1 MPQKKNPDFAE
12 LIRGKTGRVVG
23 DLVGLLVTMKAL
35 PLAYNKDLQEDKGG
49 AIDAAHTLADCLVC
63 MDGMIE
69 TMRVNEGAMLE
80 QAKKGF
86 LAATDVADYLAKKGM
101 PFRAAHEVV
110 GNLVL
115 LCEKRGCDLDDLA
128 LDDFKAASELFD
140 DDIVSEL
147 DLESIVEARTTYGG
161 TGHEAVRVQLERAH
175 GVLERD
181 EQLHG

>member
-1 MPQKKNPDFAE
+1 M
-12 LIRGKTGRVVG
+12 G

-35 PLAYNKDLQEDKGG
+35 PLAYNKDLQEDKEG

-115 LCEKRGCDLDDLA
+115 LCEKRGCDLDDLT